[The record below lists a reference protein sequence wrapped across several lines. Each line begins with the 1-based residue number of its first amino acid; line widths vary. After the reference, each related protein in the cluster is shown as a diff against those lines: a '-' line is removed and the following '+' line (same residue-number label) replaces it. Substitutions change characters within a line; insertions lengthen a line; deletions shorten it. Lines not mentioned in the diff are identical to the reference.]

1 MRILMSGASGFI
13 GSALGRAL
21 QQADHEVSALSRS
34 ASADSSAVRWD
45 PAIDELDPAAL
56 EGIDAVVHLAGEGIG
71 DRRWNEAH
79 KRRVRE
85 SRIQGT
91 RLLSR
96 TLGGLDRPPQVLL
109 SASAM
114 GYYGDRGD
122 EPLSESAPAGDGF
135 LAGVV
140 QAWEEATAP
149 ASDAGIRVV
158 TTRSSL
164 VLDPNGGVLKRQLIP
179 FRFGV
184 GGRLGAGR
192 QWWSWITLEDEVRAM
207 QHLLEADVSGA
218 VNLSSPSPVTNAEF
232 TDILGRVLS
241 RPTFLSVPR
250 VALEVVL
257 GKDMATE
264 MLFFSQR
271 LVPSKLEGS
280 GFRFVHPELEPALRA
295 VLGQ

>member
-1 MRILMSGASGFI
+1 MRILMSGARGFI
-13 GSALGRAL
+13 GSSLRRAL
-21 QQADHEVSALSRS
+21 HQAGHEVSALTRS
-34 ASADSSAVRWD
+34 ASADSRAVRWD
-45 PAIDELDPAAL
+45 PAAGELDPDSV
-56 EGIDAVVHLAGEGIG
+56 EGFGAVVHLAGEGIG

-79 KRRVRE
+79 KRRVRD

-91 RLLSR
+91 SLLSR
-96 TLGGLDRPPQVLL
+96 TLAKLDRPPQVLL

-122 EPLSESAPAGDGF
+122 EPLKESAPAGDGF

-140 QAWEEATAP
+140 QAWEEATGP
-149 ASDAGIRVV
+149 ATDAGIRVV

-164 VLDPNGGVLKRQLIP
+164 VLDPAGGVLKRQLIP
-179 FRFGV
+179 FRLGV

-218 VNLSSPSPVTNAEF
+218 ANLSSPSPVTNAEF

-241 RPTFLSVPR
+241 RPTFFSVPR

-257 GKDMATE
+257 GTEMATE

-271 LVPSKLEGS
+271 LVPSTLEGS
-280 GFRFVHPELEPALRA
+280 GFSFRHPELEGALRG
-295 VLGQ
+295 VLGK